1 MIVANPGEE
10 FDRSLQARRMQA
22 VLDQVCAA
30 GARSVLDAGCG
41 DGDLL
46 VRLAELPDLTRIVG
60 LDPDPDKILAARA
73 ALGLESPWTSTRI
86 SLEPVSLFEYARAPE
101 RFDVCTMVE
110 VIEHVD
116 PGRLGALERALFGQ
130 IRARAV
136 VVTTPNRDYN
146 ARLGMPPGSFRHP
159 DHRFEWGRARFGE
172 WARRVAGEHGL
183 QAELSGI
190 GDLDPALGAPTQMAV
205 FTRA

>member
-190 GDLDPALGAPTQMAV
+190 GDLDPALGAPTQMSV